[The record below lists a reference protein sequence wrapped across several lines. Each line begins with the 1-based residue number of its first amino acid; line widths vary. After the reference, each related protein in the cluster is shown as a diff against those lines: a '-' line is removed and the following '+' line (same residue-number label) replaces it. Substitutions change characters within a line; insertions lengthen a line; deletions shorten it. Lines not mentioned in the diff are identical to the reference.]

1 MDVVLVPGFL
11 NGPWVM
17 RKVAGC
23 LRDAGHECHLL
34 PLAPSDGRGGLERQS
49 ARLATFVGKMIP
61 DNQVFAVVA
70 FSMGALVARH
80 YLQSRVNDGR
90 AKAFFSIAGPH
101 KGTYSANLY
110 SSLGVREMRS
120 GSKFLSDL
128 DAGSRFLENLSTT
141 SYWTPFD
148 LMVRPVSSAI
158 LPVGENVRI
167 PALLHTLQLFD
178 ARLHK
183 DLIRRLAVVTPD
195 PLA

>member
-1 MDVVLVPGFL
+1 
-11 NGPWVM
+11 
-17 RKVAGC
+17 
-23 LRDAGHECHLL
+23 
-34 PLAPSDGRGGLERQS
+34 
-49 ARLATFVGKMIP
+49 
-61 DNQVFAVVA
+61 
-70 FSMGALVARH
+70 
-80 YLQSRVNDGR
+80 
-90 AKAFFSIAGPH
+90 
-101 KGTYSANLY
+101 
-110 SSLGVREMRS
+110 MRS

-167 PALLHTLQLFD
+167 PALLHTLLLFD